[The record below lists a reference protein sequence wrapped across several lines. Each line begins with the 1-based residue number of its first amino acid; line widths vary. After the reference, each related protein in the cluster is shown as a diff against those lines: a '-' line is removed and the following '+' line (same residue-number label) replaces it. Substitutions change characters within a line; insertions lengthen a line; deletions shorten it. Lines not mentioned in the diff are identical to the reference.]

1 MKKGVF
7 LLCLAICIL
16 FTLSSVCASDVND
29 TAIASDNADQVIGE
43 VGDDVASSSE
53 NKDFLS
59 VADDGTFTSLQ
70 KKIDNATS
78 GSEIILEN
86 DYVYNEGF
94 SADGINISKSLTI
107 DGKGRR
113 LDGDNQARIFNVIG
127 SGVVF
132 KDIIFANG
140 KTTGSGGAIYGGCT
154 VINCTFTNNNATL
167 GGAVNHHSGMEL
179 SAINCIF
186 NNNLANEGGAMYGG
200 SAVNCTFAGNIAER
214 DGGAI
219 FNGSAINCT
228 FIGNTATHHG
238 GAIHTGDGDFSAEDC
253 TFVGNSADGGGATYG
268 IDVVGCIFTNNTS
281 TCDGGA
287 VYKGDASDCTFTG
300 NIAERDGG
308 AIFYGGAINCT
319 FIGNTAK
326 DHGGAIHTGDGDFS
340 AEDCTFIGNTVF
352 RYGGGATYG
361 VDAINCIFTNN
372 TSLYDGGAM
381 YGKVK
386 ATNCNFTGN
395 HAENEGGDGYDVNFN
410 NCNFINNTEYKNSFK
425 ALHDLIY
432 NCGSTLELDRDY
444 YFHDGGDDDFSS
456 NGIKIDK
463 SITIDGKGYTI
474 DAQGKARVFNIQE
487 KDVTIK
493 NLTIKNAYCDGDGG
507 AIYFTSSGTVENCNF
522 INNNAEYYGGA
533 VFFADKGIVENCNF
547 TNNNAPNQ
555 CGGAIYFDH
564 SGTVENCNF
573 ANNEASLA
581 GAIYFNGRGTVE
593 NCNFTNNSAEFWGGA
608 IRFYSKGTVTN
619 CNFIDNKITGG
630 YPDGNGG
637 AIYFFILGSVINSN
651 FTNNTSYE
659 HGGAIY
665 SEHSTDNFSIE
676 NCNFIDNQATRN
688 GGAVYLDEGAVTNCN
703 FIDNQATGNG
713 GAVYFNKLGNVTNCY
728 FNNNTV
734 DGGGGAIH
742 SMKWATVADAC
753 IFKTSSD
760 TKVNVVTSSP
770 TLNVDNF
777 TSFYGSGEKLTFDLT
792 TNSGIPITNGNISIS
807 VYFKDNNSGV
817 GNYSCLSGE
826 GWIPDLPVGEY
837 YATFYTQ
844 YDGFKEINRTIEI
857 TMPAVNY
864 YINVTSIITNNKTVN
879 ITAISDIPKNILWGG
894 KLLFILSNGT
904 EINATYAANG
914 TWWEVYTFADY
925 GDHQV
930 NASYEGLDNVTI
942 NNAIISIVKAN
953 STVNVADVVLN
964 YGDSKNVNVT
974 TEGATRITAMI
985 NGESVTVVN
994 NFTILISGLDV
1005 GNYTLEVT
1013 TIPDGDHESVT
1024 KTANVTVN
1032 KASTEIILTNKTIDL
1047 KVFDEITTGATLTPA
1062 DAGNLTYTSSNSSVA
1077 VVENGKIK
1085 AIAVG
1090 TAVITVSFSGN
1101 ANYYAT
1107 KNKTI
1112 EVTVSKMPTE
1122 IVPAAITTVYNVN
1135 KNIIITLKDAKGNA
1149 ISGVELTV
1157 NLNGAKT
1164 YKTDKNGQIKIN
1176 VAKLVPKAYTA
1187 KISFAGNNNY
1197 KASSATVK
1205 VTVKKAKSKIV
1216 AKKKTFK
1223 KAKKIKKYAIILK
1236 SGKTPIKKVWVTLKI
1251 KGKKILKAKTNNK
1264 GKATFNIK
1272 KLTKKGKYLAVI
1284 KFKGNKYYGAV
1295 TKKVKIKIK

>member
-1 MKKGVF
+1 MEKEVF

-29 TAIASDNADQVIGE
+29 TAIVSDNADQVIGE

-53 NKDFLS
+53 NEDFLS

-132 KDIIFANG
+132 KDIIFVNG

-287 VYKGDASDCTFTG
+287 VYKGDASDCTFAG

-474 DAQGKARVFNIQE
+474 DAQGKARIFNIQE

-507 AIYFTSSGTVENCNF
+507 AIYFTSSGTVENCDF
-522 INNNAEYYGGA
+522 IDNNVVYYGGA

-547 TNNNAPNQ
+547 TNNNAHNQ

-637 AIYFFILGSVINSN
+637 AIYFFILGNVINSN

-665 SEHSTDNFSIE
+665 CEHSTDNFSIE

-703 FIDNQATGNG
+703 FINNQATGNG

-760 TKVNVVTSSP
+760 TKTNVITRSP

-807 VYFKDNNSGV
+807 VYFKDNNRGV
-817 GNYSCLSGE
+817 CNYTCLSGE
-826 GWIPDLPVGEY
+826 GWILDLPVGEY

-857 TMPAVNY
+857 TMPAGNY

-1032 KASTEIILTNKTIDL
+1032 KASTEIILTNKTVDL

-1085 AIAVG
+1085 AISVG

-1205 VTVKKAKSKIV
+1205 VTVNKAKSKIV

-1223 KAKKIKKYAIILK
+1223 KAKKVKKYTITLK
-1236 SGKTPIKKVWVTLKI
+1236 SGKTAIKKVQVTLKI
-1251 KGKKILKAKTNNK
+1251 KGKTYKAKTNSK
-1264 GKATFNIK
+1264 GKATFKIT
-1272 KLTKKGKYLAVI
+1272 KLNKKGTYKSKITYKGSKY
-1284 KFKGNKYYGAV
+1284 FKKS
-1295 TKKVKIKIK
+1295 TKSVKIKVK

>member
-1 MKKGVF
+1 M
-7 LLCLAICIL
+7 C
-16 FTLSSVCASDVND
+16 
-29 TAIASDNADQVIGE
+29 
-43 VGDDVASSSE
+43 
-53 NKDFLS
+53 
-59 VADDGTFTSLQ
+59 
-70 KKIDNATS
+70 
-78 GSEIILEN
+78 
-86 DYVYNEGF
+86 
-94 SADGINISKSLTI
+94 
-107 DGKGRR
+107 
-113 LDGDNQARIFNVIG
+113 
-127 SGVVF
+127 
-132 KDIIFANG
+132 
-140 KTTGSGGAIYGGCT
+140 
-154 VINCTFTNNNATL
+154 
-167 GGAVNHHSGMEL
+167 
-179 SAINCIF
+179 
-186 NNNLANEGGAMYGG
+186 
-200 SAVNCTFAGNIAER
+200 
-214 DGGAI
+214 
-219 FNGSAINCT
+219 
-228 FIGNTATHHG
+228 
-238 GAIHTGDGDFSAEDC
+238 
-253 TFVGNSADGGGATYG
+253 
-268 IDVVGCIFTNNTS
+268 FTNNTS

-326 DHGGAIHTGDGDFS
+326 DHGGAIHAGDDDFS

-507 AIYFTSSGTVENCNF
+507 AIYFTGSGTVENCNF
-522 INNNAEYYGGA
+522 INNNVEYYGGA

-547 TNNNAPNQ
+547 TNN
-555 CGGAIYFDH
+555 
-564 SGTVENCNF
+564 
-573 ANNEASLA
+573 
-581 GAIYFNGRGTVE
+581 
-593 NCNFTNNSAEFWGGA
+593 SAVDWGGA

-637 AIYFFILGSVINSN
+637 AIYFFIMGNVINSN

-665 SEHSTDNFSIE
+665 FEHSTDNNSTIE
-676 NCNFIDNQATRN
+676 NCNFIN
-688 GGAVYLDEGAVTNCN
+688 
-703 FIDNQATGNG
+703 NQATGNG
-713 GAVYFNKLGNVTNCY
+713 GAVYFNEGGTVTNCNFINNQATRNGGAVYLNRLGNVTNCN
-728 FNNNTV
+728 FNNNTGN
-734 DGGGGAIH
+734 DGGGAIH
-742 SMKWATVADAC
+742 SMKWATAADTC

-760 TKVNVVTSSP
+760 TKTNVITRSP

-777 TSFYGSGEKLTFDLT
+777 TSFHGSGEKLTFDLT
-792 TNSGIPITNGNISIS
+792 TNSGMPIANGNISIS
-807 VYFKDNNSGV
+807 VYFKDNNRGV
-817 GNYSCLSGE
+817 CNYTCLSGK

-857 TMPAVNY
+857 TMPAGNY

-1013 TIPDGDHESVT
+1013 TIPDG
-1024 KTANVTVN
+1024 
-1032 KASTEIILTNKTIDL
+1032 IM
-1047 KVFDEITTGATLTPA
+1047 
-1062 DAGNLTYTSSNSSVA
+1062 NL
-1077 VVENGKIK
+1077 
-1085 AIAVG
+1085 
-1090 TAVITVSFSGN
+1090 
-1101 ANYYAT
+1101 
-1107 KNKTI
+1107 
-1112 EVTVSKMPTE
+1112 
-1122 IVPAAITTVYNVN
+1122 
-1135 KNIIITLKDAKGNA
+1135 
-1149 ISGVELTV
+1149 
-1157 NLNGAKT
+1157 
-1164 YKTDKNGQIKIN
+1164 
-1176 VAKLVPKAYTA
+1176 
-1187 KISFAGNNNY
+1187 
-1197 KASSATVK
+1197 
-1205 VTVKKAKSKIV
+1205 
-1216 AKKKTFK
+1216 
-1223 KAKKIKKYAIILK
+1223 
-1236 SGKTPIKKVWVTLKI
+1236 
-1251 KGKKILKAKTNNK
+1251 
-1264 GKATFNIK
+1264 
-1272 KLTKKGKYLAVI
+1272 
-1284 KFKGNKYYGAV
+1284 
-1295 TKKVKIKIK
+1295 